1 MGLRGKMSF
10 WVIVPVALVF
20 SLVITIVSTTVK
32 SRSMEELEEKVM
44 ATTFQYANQIQRD
57 FTHLTQTAV
66 NLRDGFLGLREVG
79 ATREQ
84 YDSLLRRI
92 LDGDPFIFGLYTVWE
107 PEQLDG
113 KDQSYGGKPGH
124 NDDGRYVPWVA
135 RSKGKAAIQPCT
147 ADGGYLQPGG
157 FYLGIKDS
165 KKARIFPPATWN
177 FEGSSVTVVDYGLP
191 ILDRGEFVGAIY
203 SELEISGMREMV
215 GHIRPLETGYASI
228 LTDQGIYAASPNGDV
243 LGKKSDIPHVDKAIE
258 AISKGETYAI
268 FLDDENGTMLHQYV
282 PISIQGIDA
291 PWMFELVFP
300 MDKALAP
307 IKRLN
312 RTIALSAVLAVAFLI
327 LVLWT
332 VAKRITG
339 PITRVAQ
346 VAGRAGEGDISA
358 TEADFG
364 PMPKDEVGDLS
375 RSLAL
380 MLEAQR
386 AMIGSARHESDRTT
400 DKAREMSQMSGDT
413 AQSMERIRRA
423 VSQVVNDLETSSA
436 SLEQA
441 NAGIEEIAGGSV
453 AVAQRTTDGAA
464 IAART
469 SERAEKSTSYMDRL
483 MSEVTEAESMSRT
496 GTSDME
502 RLGESVKSIS
512 SFVETITRIADQT
525 NLLALNA
532 AIEAARAGDAG
543 RGFAV
548 VAEEVRKLAEESS
561 VAAGNVNNLIEDLQ
575 SQTRKTMD
583 MTRDTASR
591 MSNSLALAGE
601 TKDEM
606 AQSLEDV
613 RSLNEAIQE
622 IAAVAQEQAA
632 SSKEM
637 ALALDSVTSSVA
649 QMAENVHSVRDSS
662 EDTLQIAERM
672 ASGSKELLEGTE
684 KLKSDMDKFKL

>member
-1 MGLRGKMSF
+1 MSLRGKMSF

-32 SRSMEELEEKVM
+32 SRSMEELEEKVL
-44 ATTFQYANQIQRD
+44 ATTFKYANQIQSD

-66 NLRDGFLGLREVG
+66 KLRDGFLGLREAD

-84 YDSLLRRI
+84 YDSLLKST
-92 LDGDPFIFGLYTVWE
+92 LDGDPFLFGLYTVWE
-107 PEQLDG
+107 PNQLDG
-113 KDQSYGGKPGH
+113 KDQSYMGKTGH
-124 NDDGRYVPWVA
+124 NGDGRYVPWVA
-135 RSKGKAAIQPCT
+135 RSKGKATIQPCT

-165 KKARIFPPATWN
+165 GKARIFSPATWN

-191 ILDRGEFVGAIY
+191 ILYRGKFVGAIY

-215 GHIRPLETGYASI
+215 GDIRPLDTGYASI
-228 LTDQGIYAASPNGDV
+228 LTDQGIYAASPKEDI
-243 LGKKSDIPHVDKAIE
+243 LGKKSDVPYIDRAIE
-258 AISKGETYAI
+258 EISQGGTYAI
-268 FLDDENGTMLHQYV
+268 LLDDEEGSMLHQYV
-282 PISIQGIDA
+282 PISIEGIDT
-291 PWMFELVFP
+291 PWIFELVFP

-312 RTIALSAVLAVAFLI
+312 RTIAISAMLAVAFLI

-346 VAGRAGEGDISA
+346 VARKAGEGDISA

-380 MLEAQR
+380 MLGAQR
-386 AMIGSARHESDRTT
+386 AMIGSARDESDRTT
-400 DKAREMSQMSGDT
+400 DKAREMSRMSEDT
-413 AQSMERIRRA
+413 AQAMERIRSA
-423 VSQVVNDLETSSA
+423 ISQVVSDLETSSA

-441 NAGIEEIAGGSV
+441 NAGIEEIAGGAV
-453 AVAQRTTDGAA
+453 AVAQRTTDGAE
-464 IAART
+464 IASRT
-469 SERAEKSTSYMDRL
+469 SERAEKSTSHMDRL
-483 MSEVTEAESMSRT
+483 MDEVTEAERMSRA

-502 RLGESVKSIS
+502 QLGESVRSIS
-512 SFVETITRIADQT
+512 TFVATITKIADQT

-532 AIEAARAGDAG
+532 AIEAARAGEAG

-561 VAAGNVNNLIEDLQ
+561 VAAGSVNDLIDDLQ
-575 SQTRKTMD
+575 SQTKKTMD
-583 MTRDTASR
+583 MTKDTASR
-591 MSNSLALAGE
+591 MGKSLAFAGD
-601 TKDEM
+601 TKEEM
-606 AQSLEDV
+606 ARSLEDI
-613 RSLNEAIQE
+613 RSLNEAIQD

-637 ALALDSVTSSVA
+637 ALALDSVTSAIA

-662 EDTLQIAERM
+662 ENTLKIAEGM
-672 ASGSKELLEGTE
+672 AHGSKELLEGTE
-684 KLKSDMDKFKL
+684 KLKEDMDMFKL